1 MTELGS
7 QCLLQ
12 GRIKEA
18 MRLYH
23 SATRVDDSSVSAL
36 SGLTLCQLNESGL
49 NDQVCQQ
56 VEFLQEVERSQPTPH
71 LLLMSASFISGDAEK
86 PIGYLIRL

>member
-36 SGLTLCQLNESGL
+36 SGLTLYQLNERGV
-49 NDQVCQQ
+49 NDQVRQQ
-56 VEFLQEVERSQPTPH
+56 VEFLQEVEANSPSVTYV
-71 LLLMSASFISGDAEK
+71 S
-86 PIGYLIRL
+86 